1 MTRTVAGRELAG
13 DPLDPAE
20 LSDGLPIIAPT
31 RARVDELLA
40 YGGWDS
46 AGEIGPVPPR
56 NGILTYGVAAAN
68 AVMTGCTPA
77 QFWLVTEAVRAMLLE
92 PFNLLAVQTTTH
104 PVGPCVVFS
113 GPAAAMAGVSG
124 DAGCFGPGYPAN
136 ARIGRAIRLIM
147 QNVGG
152 ARAGAL
158 DRATFGT
165 PAKWTFCFADKP
177 IFSDSENWATL
188 AEETLG
194 TGTANLVTVI
204 PAEGPHNVNDH
215 YSYTAQGL
223 LRQVAHTLATVGAN
237 DPINY
242 PLATPMVVL
251 SPEHAR
257 TVAGGGFTRQDA
269 KEFIARHARIPLG
282 HWSAENIQGRFAEKW
297 PALYAGADP
306 FTEVPVVTPECLVLA
321 VAGGDGKHSMVV
333 PTIGTA
339 RCVSREF
346 DSGPK
351 RNRRETEKD
360 EH

>member
-1 MTRTVAGRELAG
+1 VDSELAG
-13 DPLDPAE
+13 NPLDPID

-31 RARVDELLA
+31 RARVDELLS
-40 YGGWDS
+40 YGDWTRDD
-46 AGEIGPVPPR
+46 EIGTVPPR
-56 NGILTYGVAAAN
+56 NGILTYEVAAAN
-68 AVMTGCTPA
+68 AAMTGCAPA
-77 QFWLVTEAVRAMLLE
+77 QFWLVTEAIKAMLLE
-92 PFNLLAVQTTTH
+92 PFNLLSIQTTTH
-104 PVGPCVVFS
+104 PAGPCVVFS
-113 GPAAAMAGVSG
+113 GPAAAMAGVSAAG
-124 DAGCFGPGYPAN
+124 GCFGPGHPAN
-136 ARIGRAIRLIM
+136 ARIGRAIRLIL

-152 ARAGAL
+152 ARAGTL

-177 IFSDSENWATL
+177 VRSSSENWATL
-188 AEETLG
+188 AEEAAG

-215 YSYTAQGL
+215 FSFTAHGL

-237 DPINY
+237 DPVNY

-257 TVAGGGFTRQDA
+257 TVAGDGYTRQDA
-269 KEFIARHARIPLG
+269 KEFIARHAQIPLG

-297 PALYAGADP
+297 PGRYAEAGP
-306 FTEVPVVTPECLVLA
+306 LTGVPVVTAERLVLA

-339 RCVSREF
+339 RCASRTFELV
-346 DSGPK
+346 
-351 RNRRETEKD
+351 T
-360 EH
+360 